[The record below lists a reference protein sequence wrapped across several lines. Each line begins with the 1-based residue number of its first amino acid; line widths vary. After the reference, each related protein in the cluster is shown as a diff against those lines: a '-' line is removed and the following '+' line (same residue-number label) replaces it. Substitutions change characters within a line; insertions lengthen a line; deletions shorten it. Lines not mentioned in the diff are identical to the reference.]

1 MSAEA
6 MTTTTLLARKQR
18 REPIACLTCYDAAF
32 AQLLER
38 AGVEV
43 LLVGDSLG
51 MVVQG
56 QATTVPVSLEQM
68 VYHSR
73 CVTRVARQSL
83 VIADLPF
90 MSYATPERALES
102 TARLM
107 GEGGA
112 AMVKLEGGA
121 ALAETVARL
130 TAFGAPVCAHLGLL
144 PQSIHQLGGYRVQG
158 RDAEMAARIEADAL
172 ALQAAGASLLVLE
185 CVPSALATALA
196 QRLRIPVIGIGAGKG
211 CDGQVL
217 VLHDIL
223 GLTPGK
229 APRFSKNFLA
239 DLGAGGFAEDQADD
253 PSGAQ
258 ADGATADQA
267 ADRTG
272 AAAHGRPADRTGIS
286 IEAAVR
292 AYVAAVKT
300 GTFPAPEHTL
310 A

>member
-1 MSAEA
+1 MSARTI
-6 MTTTTLLARKQR
+6 TTASLLAFKQR
-18 REPIACLTCYDAAF
+18 TEPIACLTCYDAAF
-32 AQLLER
+32 AQVLER

-56 QATTVPVSLEQM
+56 QPTTLSVTLEQM

-73 CVTRVARQSL
+73 CVTRTAERSL
-83 VIADLPF
+83 VIADMPF
-90 MSYATPERALES
+90 MSYATPERAVEAA
-102 TARLM
+102 ARLM

-121 ALAETVARL
+121 PLVDTVARL

-144 PQSIHQLGGYRVQG
+144 PQSVHQLGGYRVQG
-158 RDAEMAARIEADAL
+158 REAADAERIEADAL
-172 ALQAAGASLLVLE
+172 RLQDAGASLLVLE
-185 CVPSALATALA
+185 CVPRALAEALSK
-196 QRLRIPVIGIGAGKG
+196 RLRIPVIGIGSGNA

-217 VLHDIL
+217 VLHDVL

-239 DLGAGGFAEDQADD
+239 AESA
-253 PSGAQ
+253 P
-258 ADGATADQA
+258 ATGETVSACC
-267 ADRTG
+267 
-272 AAAHGRPADRTGIS
+272 
-286 IEAAVR
+286 IEAAIKG
-292 AYVAAVKT
+292 YVAAVKS
-300 GTFPAPEHTL
+300 GAFPAPEHSL